1 MTGLDCVIVAL
12 VLVLALL
19 GWAQG
24 FVAGALALAG
34 FTLGAWLGTR
44 AAPLVLPDGA
54 ESPYAPL
61 LGLAGA
67 VALGAAL
74 AIGLESLGWR
84 LRGALRLP
92 GLSALDGLLG
102 AVLSAAV
109 GLGLAW
115 LLGAAA
121 LHAGGFEMRTE
132 VQRSA
137 ILRELNSVLPP
148 SGPLLNALARFDPFP
163 RVDGP
168 AVEVARPRGSIVSDP
183 EVDAAAA
190 SVVRILGTACGL
202 AVAGSGWVAGDGLVV
217 TNAHVV
223 AGQDDTRV
231 QPGGDGRG
239 LEARAI
245 AFDPRNDLAVLR
257 VEGLDAPP
265 LPLADDVASGT
276 PAAILGFPRN
286 GPYDVRAGRIGR
298 TRRVISQ
305 DAYGDGPVARTMTS
319 LRGTVRSGNSGG
331 PLVNGSGEVVT
342 TVFAAT
348 TRGPRGGYGVPNG
361 VVREALAGARATV
374 STGPCTG

>member
-1 MTGLDCVIVAL
+1 M
-12 VLVLALL
+12 
-19 GWAQG
+19 
-24 FVAGALALAG
+24 
-34 FTLGAWLGTR
+34 
-44 AAPLVLPDGA
+44 
-54 ESPYAPL
+54 
-61 LGLAGA
+61 
-67 VALGAAL
+67 
-74 AIGLESLGWR
+74 
-84 LRGALRLP
+84 
-92 GLSALDGLLG
+92 
-102 AVLSAAV
+102 
-109 GLGLAW
+109 
-115 LLGAAA
+115 
-121 LHAGGFEMRTE
+121 
-132 VQRSA
+132 
-137 ILRELNSVLPP
+137 
-148 SGPLLNALARFDPFP
+148 
-163 RVDGP
+163 
-168 AVEVARPRGSIVSDP
+168 
-183 EVDAAAA
+183 
-190 SVVRILGTACGL
+190 
-202 AVAGSGWVAGDGLVV
+202 AGDGLVV